1 VDEGQACGRGLFRLW
16 SVEDLVALWEAYE
29 QRRAERAAMTVKELL
44 ERLSMLPDHDAE
56 VLVQVPDPNDPEAP
70 DDYSIEDVT
79 FMDWPTHYR
88 SSGDVSGV
96 AELSRPQA
104 YIKV

>member
-1 VDEGQACGRGLFRLW
+1 MA
-16 SVEDLVALWEAYE
+16 
-29 QRRAERAAMTVKELL
+29 VKELL
-44 ERLSMLPDHDAE
+44 ERLSVLPDHDAE
-56 VLVQVPDPNDPEAP
+56 VLVLVPDPNDPDAP

-96 AELSRPQA
+96 AEFSRPQA